1 MPCRILVMDPD
12 EGRRERIALTLAG
25 VGHEV
30 RTAPDTEA
38 ALARFDETAVDVVVA
53 AIDFSSPDATEW
65 IGRMRRRRST
75 VSVIALLASPEQ
87 EREALRRGIYDFLP
101 SSASPESLIGA
112 VRRAEERDRLHR
124 RNGLRYRNSERL
136 VDDRPIVA
144 ASTPMIDLLETMERM
159 AEFKS
164 AVLLSGEP
172 GTETEI
178 LARAIHA
185 QSARRHQP
193 FVPLACGA
201 LAGER
206 LAAELLGH
214 AREAVQGADR
224 AEPGLISAAHGGT
237 LYLDEVAWLPLETQV
252 EVRNVIRAEEVQSL
266 GSDKPQAVDV
276 RFVIATSRDL
286 AAAVEEGRFSAELL
300 SHLNTSRLDVPPL
313 RRRTRDIPLLVDH
326 FLAHFS
332 RRAGRPSRAIADD
345 ALDALVSYP
354 WPGNVSEL
362 SNVIERAV
370 LVAGSDRIT
379 VRDLPVEVLLPRGR
393 DRSED
398 GPSAL
403 ALRPA
408 RKALEADYI
417 RRALRATGGN
427 RTHAAELLDI
437 SHRALLY
444 KLKEY
449 GIRD

>member
-1 MPCRILVMDPD
+1 
-12 EGRRERIALTLAG
+12 
-25 VGHEV
+25 
-30 RTAPDTEA
+30 
-38 ALARFDETAVDVVVA
+38 
-53 AIDFSSPDATEW
+53 
-65 IGRMRRRRST
+65 
-75 VSVIALLASPEQ
+75 
-87 EREALRRGIYDFLP
+87 
-101 SSASPESLIGA
+101 
-112 VRRAEERDRLHR
+112 
-124 RNGLRYRNSERL
+124 
-136 VDDRPIVA
+136 
-144 ASTPMIDLLETMERM
+144 MIDLLETMERM

-252 EVRNVIRAEEVQSL
+252 ELLNVIRAEEVRSL

-370 LVAGSDRIT
+370 LVAGSDRST
-379 VRDLPVEVLLPRGR
+379 VRDLPFDVLLPRGR